1 MNGKRLRADLPF
13 RRVALVLSGGGALGA
28 YEAGVL
34 KVLEALRLAP
44 ALVAGVSIGAIN
56 AVVWLA
62 HGRDTKALEETWR
75 KMRPSNIGLQWV
87 ALALRAAGSFAVAVA
102 LLEILLTFIGSREL
116 SGSYWI
122 WKKASAR
129 LDLVSTQLD
138 VWAWVFAATVGATL
152 VFLSRPIEGWL
163 SRGVPGGDP
172 HRARQLLGRVAL
184 GAFALHM
191 LVWVMAWPWPHRF
204 SASLVILLGIAWL
217 GSGEGGFAHA
227 LRRMGLG
234 LMPETRGRGLW
245 GGVPRRRVIE
255 KLVAAGD
262 PSRLV
267 GAGTG
272 LVIGALSVDSGR
284 VCHFV
289 SWPGASR
296 DFEERVRAELGE
308 VVPMRTPQDAIRAAV
323 ASSAIPGV
331 FEPERIDGRDFVD
344 AGGFSNQPLHVAL
357 AGGADAVIVV
367 LLTPSHTPTPA
378 PPPDGLFSLAG
389 RLLELANWRDLQM
402 ELRQLPEGWSR
413 DGDPARVCVVEPQRP
428 LPGSVLG
435 FDPEQAGQLIGIGEQ
450 DAWAAFERAG
460 WLEPDGT
467 PEA

>member
-1 MNGKRLRADLPF
+1 MRDDLPF
-13 RRVALVLSGGGALGA
+13 RRIALVLSGGGALGA
-28 YEAGVL
+28 YEVGVL
-34 KVLEALRLAP
+34 KVLERARLAP
-44 ALVAGVSIGAIN
+44 SLVAGVSIGAVN
-56 AVVWLA
+56 AVAWLA
-62 HGRDTKALEETWR
+62 HGMRTQPLEDAWR
-75 KMRPSNIGLQWV
+75 KLRPSNLGLQWV

-102 LLEILLTFIGSREL
+102 MLEIVLTFIGSREL
-116 SGSYWI
+116 SGAYWI
-122 WKKASAR
+122 WKKSSAR
-129 LDLVSTQLD
+129 IDLWSTQLD
-138 VWAWVFAATVGATL
+138 VWSWVVAAVLGAVL
-152 VFLSRPIEGWL
+152 VFLARPIEGWL

-172 HRARQLLGRVAL
+172 QRARQLLGRVAL
-184 GAFALHM
+184 GALAVHT

-204 SASLVILLGIAWL
+204 SASMVLLLAVAWL
-217 GSGEGGFAHA
+217 GSGEGSFART

-262 PSRLV
+262 PSRLT
-267 GAGTG
+267 GEGTG
-272 LVIGALSVDSGR
+272 LVIGALSVNSGR

-289 SWPGASR
+289 SWPHVSR
-296 DFEERVRAELGE
+296 EFEQRVKAELGE
-308 VVPMRTPQDAIRAAV
+308 VVPMRGPADAIRAAV

-367 LLTPSHTPTPA
+367 LLSPSESLA
-378 PPPDGLFSLAG
+378 PSPPSDGLFPLAG
-389 RLLELANWRDLQM
+389 RLLEVANWRDLQM

-413 DGDPARVCVVEPQRP
+413 EGDPARVCVIEPQRP

-435 FDPEQAGQLIGIGEQ
+435 FDPEQAAELMRIGEQ
-450 DAWAAFERAG
+450 DAVAALVRAG
-460 WLEPDGT
+460 WVAPST
-467 PEA
+467 AS